1 MKRFAVLC
9 LAACLLLSGCAS
21 IMDGRYV
28 SVTPHQAQS
37 SQTGQA
43 PVQASD
49 YSGLLNALEDL
60 AENGLKSGIIY
71 MSRYDQN
78 RIEDDIKNAVDAVT
92 QQNPIAAYAVD
103 TITWEL
109 GTNNGQNAVA
119 VNITYTHDQTEIRKI
134 RKTENLEGAKE
145 IIYAQLN
152 NCAAGAVLF
161 VENYVETDF
170 AQLVEDYAFHN
181 PHLVMESPD
190 VTVNTY
196 PRFGS
201 QRVVELKFS
210 YQNSRDALRN
220 MAAEVSPVFAS
231 AALYVSGDARDYEKF
246 SQLYSFLT
254 ERYDYRFE
262 TSITPAY
269 SLLRH
274 GVGDARAFATVYAA
288 MCREAGLTCE
298 VISGTRWGE
307 PWTWN
312 VVSDE
317 GFYFHVDLLHS
328 KERGYFEEWS
338 AAEMDGYV
346 WDYSAYPMN

>member
-1 MKRFAVLC
+1 MKRFIVLC

-21 IMDGRYV
+21 FLDGRYV
-28 SVTPHQAQS
+28 SVTPHQSQGG
-37 SQTGQA
+37 QTGQA

-60 AENGLKSGIIY
+60 AENGIKSGLIY
-71 MSRYDQN
+71 VPRYDQI
-78 RIEDDIKNAVDAVT
+78 RIEDDVKNAVDTVS
-92 QQNPIAAYAVD
+92 QKNPIAAYAVD
-103 TITWEL
+103 TISWEL

-119 VNITYTHDQTEIRKI
+119 VNITYIHDQSDIRKI
-134 RKTENLEGAKE
+134 RKVENLESAKE
-145 IIYAQLN
+145 VIYGQLN

-161 VENYVETDF
+161 LENYEETDF
-170 AQLVEDYAFHN
+170 SQLVEDYAFRN
-181 PHLVMESPD
+181 PHLVMETPD

-196 PRFGS
+196 PKSGT

-210 YQNSRDALRN
+210 YQNSRDVLRN
-220 MAAEVSPVFAS
+220 MASEVSPVFAS
-231 AALYVSGDARDYEKF
+231 AVLYVSGDAWEYEKF

-274 GVGDARAFATVYAA
+274 GVGDERAFATVYAA

-312 VVSDE
+312 VVYDE
-317 GFYFHVDLLHS
+317 GYYFHVDLLYS
-328 KERGYFEEWS
+328 KERGYFEEWTGR
-338 AAEMDGYV
+338 EMDGYV
-346 WDYSAYPMN
+346 WDYSAYPIN